1 MAPGRRL
8 PRSPLGPPPDAA
20 PVLAAAWAA
29 IGFLIETGALL
40 HFPDTSHG
48 LRNLYFLDPIWL
60 SECLQ
65 RIFSIRGSRSV
76 AKNGV
81 IRAEDLRVLLV
92 GTGFTQQTE
101 EQYFQFLAKFEIA
114 LPVANNRCVADRAA
128 PGSTEPGPEGGGRA
142 CRGHGPTSERGE
154 GGRARCTPGSQ
165 PEPARSLGPPM
176 PRFSFRP
183 LPGTDA
189 DPGQEPGSHIHRPFP
204 CTDHRMCHPPAPRP
218 WALGTSPLEPPGG
231 SSVAPVQT
239 AGGHLS
245 LEPLLIFPL
254 GLVSMGVSPKER
266 ETTKEFQIHTIPHA
280 RDALDFGP

>member
-1 MAPGRRL
+1 MAPGHRL

-114 LPVANNRCVADRAA
+114 LPVANNRCVTDRAA

-142 CRGHGPTSERGE
+142 CRGHGPASERGE
-154 GGRARCTPGSQ
+154 GGRARRTPGSQ
-165 PEPARSLGPPM
+165 PEPAQSLGPPCPDFHFGHFPGLM
-176 PRFSFRP
+176 PTLARSQDPTFIDLFHALTIACATHLRP
-183 LPGTDA
+183 
-189 DPGQEPGSHIHRPFP
+189 DPGLWGHPRWSLLGGVVWPPCRQPGA
-204 CTDHRMCHPPAPRP
+204 T
-218 WALGTSPLEPPGG
+218 
-231 SSVAPVQT
+231 
-239 AGGHLS
+239 
-245 LEPLLIFPL
+245 FPL
-254 GLVSMGVSPKER
+254 SPYSDSR
-266 ETTKEFQIHTIPHA
+266 S
-280 RDALDFGP
+280 ALYPWG